1 MLRLRR
7 LAKKLYI
14 STGYAKK
21 IPSFILKVVKPLGVT
36 VERTYYLDYEQTV
49 SPGFSRSGQ

>member
-14 STGYAKK
+14 STGSAKK
-21 IPSFILKVVKPLGVT
+21 IPSFILKVVITLGAT
-36 VERTYYLDYEQTV
+36 VEHI
-49 SPGFSRSGQ
+49 